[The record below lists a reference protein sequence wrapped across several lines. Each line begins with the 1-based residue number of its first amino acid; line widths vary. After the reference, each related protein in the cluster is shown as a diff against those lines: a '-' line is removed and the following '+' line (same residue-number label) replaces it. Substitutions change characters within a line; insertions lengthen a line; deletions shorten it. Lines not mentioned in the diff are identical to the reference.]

1 MVSAVVVGSAMR
13 ALPALLAMSAVL
25 ATSAIPGQALAQV
38 GGGKVVHII
47 VPFAAGGVQ
56 DILARSISNE
66 LGTALGQT
74 VIVENK
80 PGAGGTVGTG
90 QVARAPADGL
100 TVVMAAASH
109 QIAPYLYSKL
119 GYDPNRDFVP
129 AAYIGTA
136 SYVLMI
142 PASVPA
148 NSVGEF
154 VQYAK
159 ANPGKLNYATA
170 GNGSATHL
178 AMAYFTG
185 LAGIDITHIPYKA
198 TGEAINE
205 VVAGRAQA
213 VIAANIGALQ
223 FKDDKRVKL
232 LAVTS
237 KQRSRFIPDLPSVA
251 ESGLPGYEF
260 TSWFGLLAPA
270 GTPKAA
276 TDAIHAAV
284 EKLLKD
290 PVVIERLARQGI
302 ETASISNADFSR
314 LLVAESEKV
323 TQIVKLSGVK
333 PE

>member
-1 MVSAVVVGSAMR
+1 MR

-66 LGTALGQT
+66 LGTVLGQT

-185 LAGIDITHIPYKA
+185 LEVSHEPGQWSVWAGVILMGLGLALVFYFVHVRLWAVPVRDARGTLQLWIGGTSNKNKDA
-198 TGEAINE
+198 FENRFRDL
-205 VVAGRAQA
+205 VAQ
-213 VIAANIGALQ
+213 I
-223 FKDDKRVKL
+223 
-232 LAVTS
+232 
-237 KQRSRFIPDLPSVA
+237 
-251 ESGLPGYEF
+251 ESELKI
-260 TSWFGLLAPA
+260 SA
-270 GTPKAA
+270 GTGP
-276 TDAIHAAV
+276 DI
-284 EKLLKD
+284 
-290 PVVIERLARQGI
+290 PVPALAG
-302 ETASISNADFSR
+302 
-314 LLVAESEKV
+314 K
-323 TQIVKLSGVK
+323 
-333 PE
+333 

>member
-1 MVSAVVVGSAMR
+1 MFAVVSVSLAMLGL
-13 ALPALLAMSAVL
+13 ALPASAQ
-25 ATSAIPGQALAQV
+25 T
-38 GGGKVVHII
+38 GGGRILHII

-56 DILARSISNE
+56 DILARSLSDD
-66 LGTALGQT
+66 LGKALGQT

-80 PGAGGTVGTG
+80 PGAGGTVGTAL
-90 QVARAPADGL
+90 VAKAAADGQ

-109 QIAPYLYSKL
+109 LIAPYLYSKL
-119 GYDPNRDFVP
+119 AYDPLKDFVP

-148 NSVGEF
+148 NSAADF
-154 VQYAK
+154 IRHAQS
-159 ANPGKLNYATA
+159 NPGKLNYASA

-185 LAGIDITHIPYKA
+185 LAGIDLAHIPYKA

-205 VVAGRAQA
+205 VIAGRAQA

-232 LAVTS
+232 LGVTS
-237 KQRSRFIPDLPSVA
+237 KERSRFVPELPTLA

-260 TSWFGLLAPA
+260 TSWLGLLAPA
-270 GTPKAA
+270 GTPAAA
-276 TDAIHAAV
+276 TDAISAAID
-284 EKLLKD
+284 KLLKD
-290 PVVIERLARQGI
+290 PSVQERLARQGI
-302 ETASISNADFSR
+302 EFAPLPNRDFAR
-314 LLVAESEKV
+314 LLGAESDKMRE
-323 TQIVKLSGVK
+323 IVKLSGLK

>member
-1 MVSAVVVGSAMR
+1 MRFRSLASFMLAAVVLVS
-13 ALPALLAMSAVL
+13 ALPAH
-25 ATSAIPGQALAQV
+25 AQV
-38 GGGKVVHII
+38 GAGKVLRIV

-90 QVARAPADGL
+90 QVARAAADGL

-119 GYDPNRDFVP
+119 GYDPNKDFVP

-136 SYVLMI
+136 SYVLII
-142 PASVPA
+142 PTSVPA
-148 NSVGEF
+148 NNVAEF

-178 AMAYFTG
+178 AMAYFSG
-185 LAGIDITHIPYKA
+185 LAGVDITHIPYKA

-223 FKDDKRVKL
+223 FKEDKRVKL

-276 TDAIHAAV
+276 TDAIHAAI

-302 ETASISNADFSR
+302 ETASIANADFSR
-314 LLVAESEKV
+314 LLVAENEKV

>member
-1 MVSAVVVGSAMR
+1 MRVRLLVTSMLSVVIFALSAM
-13 ALPALLAMSAVL
+13 PA
-25 ATSAIPGQALAQV
+25 GAQI
-38 GGGKVVHII
+38 GGGKVLHII

-56 DILARSISNE
+56 DILARSISTE
-66 LGTALGQT
+66 LGTTLGQT

-90 QVARAPADGL
+90 QVARSAADGL

-109 QIAPYLYSKL
+109 QIAPYLYAKL
-119 GYDPNRDFVP
+119 GYDPNKDFVP

-136 SYVLMI
+136 GYVLMI
-142 PASVPA
+142 PATVPA
-148 NSVGEF
+148 KTVAEF

-185 LAGIDITHIPYKA
+185 LAGIDFTNIPYKA

-205 VVAGRAQA
+205 VVAGRAHA

-276 TDAIHAAV
+276 TDAIHVAI
-284 EKLLKD
+284 EKVLKD

-302 ETASISNADFSR
+302 ETASISNPDFSK
-314 LLVAESEKV
+314 LLVAENEKV